1 MKKGLQPND
10 GSHKPSP
17 QNVMQMSPQTVRI
30 EGSTPEYVGGQG
42 KRSHYELHAAKQDG
56 GGDDTVPT
64 SSGRMPAGAANVKQW
79 FALKGF
85 AHDAAY
91 KDNSARVATL
101 YAIVKLT
108 AQAREPKRASA

>member
-1 MKKGLQPND
+1 
-10 GSHKPSP
+10 
-17 QNVMQMSPQTVRI
+17 MQMSPQAARI

-56 GGDDTVPT
+56 SGDGTVPA

-85 AHDAAY
+85 KHEPAY
-91 KDNSARVATL
+91 KDDSARVATL

-108 AQAREPKRASA
+108 AQAREPKRAGA